1 MNTADVIATARTA
14 AHTVMVV
21 AADWPELSIIL
32 DGRPMPVA
40 VVYDDNGGTGLP
52 YLWPLPVGTTDAEDE
67 AINRAIVEAW
77 EVRE

>member
-40 VVYDDNGGTGLP
+40 VVYDDNGGPASRTCGRFP
-52 YLWPLPVGTTDAEDE
+52 SDDRPEDE

-77 EVRE
+77 AVRE